1 MTDLHDKV
9 IVRRKLRHRSWRT
22 YNFQRSKR
30 TQVHPLILMPKHM
43 DSEPESKLK
52 NDGKYREIRFH
63 KNSST
68 AVKRDATEL
77 TRN

>member
-1 MTDLHDKV
+1 
-9 IVRRKLRHRSWRT
+9 
-22 YNFQRSKR
+22 
-30 TQVHPLILMPKHM
+30 M

-52 NDGKYREIRFH
+52 NDGMYREIRFH

-68 AVKRDATEL
+68 AIKRDATEL